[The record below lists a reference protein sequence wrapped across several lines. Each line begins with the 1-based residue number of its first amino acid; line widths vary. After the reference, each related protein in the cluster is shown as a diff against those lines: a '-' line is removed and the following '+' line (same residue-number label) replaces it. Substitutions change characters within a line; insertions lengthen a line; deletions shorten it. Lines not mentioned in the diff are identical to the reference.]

1 MQEAIFELGTV
12 ELLNC
17 FLAICNFVTF
27 FDFFWWP
34 PNFKLGSFFQHIKM
48 LWNCNVTDRIVD
60 SVRFRIL
67 ERLYWDDRWIYFE
80 LSNVNV
86 EKRLLLL
93 MGCGVLYHFNGEKTH
108 LNYSTLL
115 VPCLPFRPR
124 HINQNKMCCANRI
137 VQGNRL
143 LSELY
148 RLPSESEIYFRIS
161 QLGKNLYLKTWN
173 GSRTTKREH
182 NQKESI
188 ETFFKLGMIF
198 FKSRI
203 RRSNRG
209 LRGGLRNA

>member
-1 MQEAIFELGTV
+1 MQVPCSSLAITFWNGSCQPLLEINLQVLECKTNAALQRLQTFGNKWQRQRMQEAIFELGTV

-124 HINQNKMCCANRI
+124 HINQNNLQNVLRESNRPR
-137 VQGNRL
+137 Q
-143 LSELY
+143 
-148 RLPSESEIYFRIS
+148 PPPFRIIS
-161 QLGKNLYLKTWN
+161 
-173 GSRTTKREH
+173 
-182 NQKESI
+182 
-188 ETFFKLGMIF
+188 FAV
-198 FKSRI
+198 RI
-203 RRSNRG
+203 RN
-209 LRGGLRNA
+209 LL

>member
-1 MQEAIFELGTV
+1 MQNECSFATLANIWKQMTTPKNARSDIRTWDCWV
-12 ELLNC
+12 TTLLSGN
-17 FLAICNFVTF
+17 LQLRY
-27 FDFFWWP
+27 FFWFFLVTP
-34 PNFKLGSFFQHIKM
+34 KLQVGIFFQHIKM

-124 HINQNKMCCANRI
+124 NINRRIETKCVARIESSKATASFQNYIVCRQNQKFTLAFRKNR
-137 VQGNRL
+137 V
-143 LSELY
+143 S
-148 RLPSESEIYFRIS
+148 
-161 QLGKNLYLKTWN
+161 KNLEWVEN
-173 GSRTTKREH
+173 D
-182 NQKESI
+182 
-188 ETFFKLGMIF
+188 
-198 FKSRI
+198 
-203 RRSNRG
+203 
-209 LRGGLRNA
+209 

>member
-12 ELLNC
+12 ESLNC

-27 FDFFWWP
+27 FWFFLVTL
-34 PNFKLGSFFQHIKM
+34 KLQVGIFFQHIKM

-124 HINQNKMCCANRI
+124 NINRNKMCCANRI

-148 RLPSESEIYFRIS
+148 RLPSESEIYFSIS
-161 QLGKNLYLKTWN
+161 QLGKKL
-173 GSRTTKREH
+173 
-182 NQKESI
+182 ESCI
-188 ETFFKLGMIF
+188 
-198 FKSRI
+198 
-203 RRSNRG
+203 
-209 LRGGLRNA
+209 